1 MKTVDEAVAVVIA
14 VGDGEVDQAAIDK
27 ITDLQGRYREIAAD
41 VMNNPLL
48 MLMVEGLA
56 KMGHC
61 TCMGCRMAAIKTG
74 IINGVIIGIEM
85 EKAE

>member
-1 MKTVDEAVAVVIA
+1 
-14 VGDGEVDQAAIDK
+14 
-27 ITDLQGRYREIAAD
+27 
-41 VMNNPLL
+41 MNNPLL

-56 KMGHC
+56 KIGHC